1 MRTFT
6 IILAATALS
15 GCGAVV
21 TDRPRSLGE
30 EAANYGY
37 VPVDPLPVRDE
48 GQGRC
53 SSAEL
58 LDRLPDL
65 SVRFAV
71 ADAEQSGGLEFGPSQ
86 VTVKNQ
92 TYRAVLDYINA
103 DSIPAV
109 MQIDKI
115 TRRFGKVPFS
125 DASIDDDVV
134 GFEATLIGFGRG
146 GRATFSTEDASS
158 ILVFPIYVGVGL
170 RLTADIRALEGKINL
185 SSLAAIGAN
194 AEADNLT
201 GTMTVQ
207 TLGVTGKPI
216 ATALPLPNKLD
227 QTTIEQSIL
236 AIGTTRAILYNTNSD
251 DGNVVKQPRVVGIYS
266 PVDTDPR
273 LINAVYSELSK
284 QTIPWVPACFE

>member
-1 MRTFT
+1 MKKLYVVT
-6 IILAATALS
+6 LALLASGCALS
-15 GCGAVV
+15 L
-21 TDRPRSLGE
+21 DKPRTLGE
-30 EAANYGY
+30 DAANYGY

-53 SSAEL
+53 SSPEL

-71 ADAEQSGGLEFGPSQ
+71 ADAEQAAGLEFGPSQ
-86 VTVKNQ
+86 VTAKNQ

-115 TRRFGKVPFS
+115 VRGKGRVPFS
-125 DASIDDDVV
+125 VTEYDHDLV
-134 GFEATLIGFGRG
+134 GFDANLIGFGRA
-146 GRATFSTEDASS
+146 GRSDFAASEEENV
-158 ILVFPIYVGVGL
+158 LVFPIYVGVGL
-170 RLTADIRALEGKINL
+170 RLTADIRALKGKINL
-185 SSLAAIGAN
+185 SSLASIGAN

-236 AIGTTRAILYNTNSD
+236 AIGTTRAILYNTGAD
-251 DGNVVKQPRVVGIYS
+251 DENVVKQPRVVGIYS

-284 QTIPWVPACFE
+284 QTIPWVPACFD